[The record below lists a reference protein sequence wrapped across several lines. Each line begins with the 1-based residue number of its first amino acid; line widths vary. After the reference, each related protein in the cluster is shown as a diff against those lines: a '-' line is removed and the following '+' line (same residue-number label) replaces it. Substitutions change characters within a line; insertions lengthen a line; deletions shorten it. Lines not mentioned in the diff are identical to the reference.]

1 MRQPVIA
8 VVGSA
13 NTDLTVAAGRLPAP
27 GETVL
32 GGALQTAG
40 GGKGANQAVAAA
52 RAGAQVAFVGR
63 VGDDAFGQQ
72 TRERL
77 QREGVDTQNLITDE
91 HEPSGVALI
100 IVDQHGENLIA
111 VAPGANWRVSAE
123 DVYAARDLL
132 AAADLVLVQLE
143 IPREAVQAAAEVA
156 HEAGKAVLLDPAPA
170 PAPEDGVELLKQAD
184 YVTPN
189 RAEAA
194 RLLGLDAAEPPEAL
208 ARRLCEQGPRA
219 VFLTMGADG
228 ACVCERRDCLHVAA
242 PRVRAVDT
250 VGAGDCFAGALA
262 VALAAGASVAEAAR
276 FATCAATLAVQRPGA
291 QPAMPRR
298 AEIEQFC
305 ERMDAA

>member
-1 MRQPVIA
+1 MRQPRIA

-32 GGALQTAG
+32 GGALRTAG

-63 VGDDAFGQQ
+63 VGADAFGEQ

-77 QREGVDTQNLITDE
+77 RREGIDTQHLRTDE

-111 VAPGANWRVSAE
+111 VAPGANMRVTPQ
-123 DVYAARDLL
+123 DVHAARDLL
-132 AAADLVLVQLE
+132 AAADLVLLQLE
-143 IPREAVQAAAEVA
+143 IRYETALAAADVA
-156 HEAGKAVLLDPAPA
+156 HEAGNAVLLDPAPA
-170 PAPEDGVELLKQAD
+170 PAPHDAIGLLQRAD

-194 RLLGLDAAEPPEAL
+194 RLLGADAAEPPETL
-208 ARRLCEQGPRA
+208 AMRLCEWGPRA
-219 VFLTMGADG
+219 AFLTMGADG
-228 ACVCERRDCLHVAA
+228 VCACTGRDCLRIAA
-242 PRVRAVDT
+242 PRVEAVDT

-262 VALAAGASVAEAAR
+262 VALAEGAPAAAAAR
-276 FATCAATLAVQRPGA
+276 FAACAAALAVQSHGA

-298 AEIEQFC
+298 ASIGQFC
-305 ERMDAA
+305 ERPDTA